1 MNKEKLPEK
10 NTLELGRKINITEK
24 FIQEMDSGYAVYDEN
39 HILIY
44 YPIEKNSDLE
54 YVTFVLEIK
63 SDYALGVK
71 LVRIEKIEVFKN
83 KVFKG
88 ETVSSI
94 IVDYSPPSEELTK
107 YLTEWVKNEVRQI
120 MKKMD

>member
-10 NTLELGRKINITEK
+10 NTLELGKKINITED
-24 FIQEMDSGYAVYDEN
+24 FIWEIDNGGSIYDEH
-39 HILIY
+39 HILTY
-44 YPIEKNSDLE
+44 HPIEKNSDLE

-63 SDYALGVK
+63 SDYALGAK

-88 ETVSSI
+88 ETVSST
-94 IVDYSPPSEELTK
+94 IVDYSLPSKELTK